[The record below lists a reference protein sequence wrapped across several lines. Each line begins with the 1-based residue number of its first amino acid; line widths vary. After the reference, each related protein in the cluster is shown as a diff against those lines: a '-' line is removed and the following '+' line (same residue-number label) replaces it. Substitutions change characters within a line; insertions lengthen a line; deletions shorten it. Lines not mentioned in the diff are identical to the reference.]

1 MPLSSFIPQENKAH
15 LRWYRTM
22 KTVKIS
28 PMYYQLITELAK
40 KNRKTIE
47 TYLGDLIQKA
57 YLEKK

>member
-1 MPLSSFIPQENKAH
+1 
-15 LRWYRTM
+15 M